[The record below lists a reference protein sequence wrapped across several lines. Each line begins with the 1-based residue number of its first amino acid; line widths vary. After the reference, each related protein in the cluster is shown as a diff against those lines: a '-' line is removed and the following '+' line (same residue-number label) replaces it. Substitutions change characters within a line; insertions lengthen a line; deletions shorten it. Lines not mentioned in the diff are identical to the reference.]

1 MDGAGVAAMHPR
13 EGAAQAVPVPGRQD
27 QVHMV
32 GHQAPSPDLDP
43 GGAAFA
49 AQQVA
54 IERVILLGKEGLLP
68 AVAALGHVMR
78 TAGHDDPGEACHA
91 RSVAGF

>member
-1 MDGAGVAAMHPR
+1 LRRDGETCERRAGR
-13 EGAAQAVPVPGRQD
+13 RGRD
-27 QVHMV
+27 
-32 GHQAPSPDLDP
+32 

-54 IERVILLGKEGLLP
+54 IERVILRGEEGLLP

-78 TAGHDDPGEACHA
+78 TAGHNDPGEACHP
-91 RSVAGF
+91 RSEAGIQQPADKVHCHRNP